1 MQPVKVQG
9 PRGGKRQRRSC
20 GLPVW
25 MHCYSV
31 ICQYLENMEDT
42 LSVLRQKG
50 LGTPDDQAPPMQAG
64 AGLEAFGNPHVM
76 LQAIG

>member
-1 MQPVKVQG
+1 
-9 PRGGKRQRRSC
+9 
-20 GLPVW
+20 

-64 AGLEAFGNPHVM
+64 AGLEAFGNPYVM